1 MAEVGL
7 PATLQSLKGSGCRI
21 LVKSHEVQHC
31 GRARRA
37 MIQSHRT
44 GDATLE

>member
-7 PATLQSLKGSGCRI
+7 PAILQSLKGRGCRI
-21 LVKSHEVQHC
+21 LVKSHEVRRC

-44 GDATLE
+44 GDATLK